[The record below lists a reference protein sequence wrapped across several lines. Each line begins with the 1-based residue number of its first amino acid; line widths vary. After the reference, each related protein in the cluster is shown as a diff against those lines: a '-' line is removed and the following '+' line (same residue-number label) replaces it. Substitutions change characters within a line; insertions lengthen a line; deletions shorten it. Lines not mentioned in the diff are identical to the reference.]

1 MFWLT
6 YHTWPTPGSHPPITW
21 IEERSY
27 TRLLTMNAPVGS
39 PERRYEI
46 VLFKRVNIIK
56 AKINGGSVICMALA
70 GTAKTA

>member
-1 MFWLT
+1 
-6 YHTWPTPGSHPPITW
+6 
-21 IEERSY
+21 
-27 TRLLTMNAPVGS
+27 MNAPVGS

-46 VLFKRVNIIK
+46 VLFKKVNIIK